1 MKLLF
6 AYFIVLI
13 LISAD
18 VGAVADEDGFS
29 ADTSSSAENEALRV
43 WQSGWAI
50 SGFKFAYHGYE
61 NGVGFGGRNIKRIV
75 SGNPEAL
82 REVNTFAKYQV
93 PTFFTTLISAAALGW
108 GLGTKDERFIYIG
121 AGGIVVSFIFDQIG
135 YSHLKKAV
143 RLYNEGLE

>member
-1 MKLLF
+1 MRLLV
-6 AYFIVLI
+6 ANFILLI
-13 LISAD
+13 LISVD
-18 VGAVADEDGFS
+18 TGAVAKEDGFGT
-29 ADTSSSAENEALRV
+29 DTGSRGTSEALRV
-43 WQSGWAI
+43 WQSGWAL
-50 SGFKFAYHGYE
+50 SGFKFDYHGYE

-121 AGGIVVSFIFDQIG
+121 AGGIVLSFIFDQIG
-135 YSHLKKAV
+135 YSHLKKAA
-143 RLYNEGLE
+143 RLFNEGLE